1 MVSSAIAPAQP
12 TEVTCHTPKLCKN
25 YTLIHGPDGLGG
37 LFLASVKAGHCSQQP
52 PQKLHCID
60 GTSPSNYVWLGGYI
74 GTKQVVVRRSS
85 DVPALTNEIVI
96 HENVYRCLQT
106 WWKRLPDLNLVTNGR
121 SQACVPV
128 RVPQPYVFAQP
139 CVGIVPPLEG
149 AYMMERT
156 PYPRDNRLRDIIM
169 HRVPDEHR
177 FDVVPLKQWVVK
189 EIGFRP
195 HLGEL
200 RPADWKCYTKSGA
213 MNLPLHLDSLH
224 GESPWDLVSLAGAMG
239 FALAIM
245 HGAAQLDA
253 DGVDFHLATHPKP
266 ALWLSGF
273 GKCWKFACAGEDVVL
288 LLVETVATNPT
299 WPRPPTAECFQDA
312 SESMKPVTAKVWT
325 VFRQF
330 YLAGR
335 RQIARGRPEL
345 GMPSGNSFITD
356 GSVVGYG
363 GATASA
369 YRGEPAGFCHVST
382 C

>member
-96 HENVYRCLQT
+96 HENVYRCLQK

-139 CVGIVPPLEG
+139 CAGIVPPLEG

-177 FDVVPLKQWVVK
+177 FDVVPLK
-189 EIGFRP
+189 
-195 HLGEL
+195 
-200 RPADWKCYTKSGA
+200 Y
-213 MNLPLHLDSLH
+213 LH

-288 LLVETVATNPT
+288 LLLVKTVATNPT